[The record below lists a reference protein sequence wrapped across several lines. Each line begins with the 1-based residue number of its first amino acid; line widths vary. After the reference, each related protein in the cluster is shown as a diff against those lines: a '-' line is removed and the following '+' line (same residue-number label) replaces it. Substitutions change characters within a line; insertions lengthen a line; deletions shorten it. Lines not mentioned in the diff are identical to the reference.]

1 MSPNRLAR
9 LTGAALILGALLA
22 ISGMATQDSNKKS
35 GAELASVSER
45 DARILVYL
53 IPAASE
59 LRAKGRDV
67 VLDRESNMEKEV
79 PGKYVFRMEGFPQNP
94 YGSSLMGYF
103 DVDKSSGEVTA
114 NETNEA
120 ITSATLKGVQ
130 KIIVGTGSE

>member
-1 MSPNRLAR
+1 MSSNRLAR
-9 LTGAALILGALLA
+9 LTGAALIFGALLA
-22 ISGMATQDSNKKS
+22 ISGMATQDANKKS

-53 IPAASE
+53 IPAAFE

-94 YGSSLMGYF
+94 CGSSLMGYF
-103 DVDKSSGEVTA
+103 AVDKSSGDVTD